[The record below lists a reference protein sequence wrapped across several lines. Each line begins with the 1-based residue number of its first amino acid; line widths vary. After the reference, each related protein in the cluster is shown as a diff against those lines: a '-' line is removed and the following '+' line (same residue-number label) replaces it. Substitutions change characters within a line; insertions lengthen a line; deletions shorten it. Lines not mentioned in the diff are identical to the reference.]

1 MASNEERLWVPLS
14 RVELVLKWQKYM
26 ENHMG
31 HTGTGP
37 IGSSNAPPSI
47 GGLMLELQPTFV
59 SVDMELIRKSLAI
72 AEDAKEFAQE
82 LLTRHDD
89 ELGRTTKKNK
99 MWADQLEK
107 SIAQTVSGISD
118 LRKALGITV

>member
-1 MASNEERLWVPLS
+1 MF
-14 RVELVLKWQKYM
+14 
-26 ENHMG
+26 
-31 HTGTGP
+31 
-37 IGSSNAPPSI
+37 
-47 GGLMLELQPTFV
+47 ELQPTFV
-59 SVDMELIRKSLAI
+59 SVDMEIIRKSLAI